1 MSGAM
6 SLEGKT
12 AIVTGAARGLGQAYA
27 KAMAAAGMNVIAADR
42 DDVAETLGM
51 LGTAPAAGVRVDV
64 ADFKSVSAMAKLAVE
79 RFDRIDVLVNNAA
92 LYGGLHGGRAE
103 AIVEAEWDACMA
115 VNVKGVWNCCR
126 AAIPHMRAQKGG
138 SIVNVAS
145 LAAVMGMPYALHY
158 STSKGAVIALT
169 RALARELGR
178 DGIHVNAVAPTA
190 IPTEGTREFFGDK
203 LDRQMK
209 IVAGG
214 QSLSGMLQPDDV
226 VGAVLFLAGESS
238 RFITGKTLMVD
249 GGAVFL

>member
-1 MSGAM
+1 M

-27 KAMAAAGMNVIAADR
+27 KAMAAAGMNVVVADR
-42 DDVAETLGM
+42 DDVAETLRL
-51 LGTAPAAGVRVDV
+51 LGAAPAAGARVDV
-64 ADFKSVSAMAKLAVE
+64 ADFASVSAMAKLAAD
-79 RFDRIDVLVNNAA
+79 RFGRIDVLVNNAA
-92 LYGGLHGGRAE
+92 LYGGLRGGRAE
-103 AIVEAEWDACMA
+103 AIDEAEWDACMA

-126 AAIPHMRAQKGG
+126 AAIPHMRVQKGG

-178 DGIHVNAVAPTA
+178 DGIRVNAVAPTA
-190 IPTEGTREFFGDK
+190 IPTEGTKEFFGDK

-238 RFITGKTLMVD
+238 RFITGQTLMVD

>member
-1 MSGAM
+1 M

-12 AIVTGAARGLGQAYA
+12 AIITGAARGLGQAYA
-27 KAMAAAGMNVIAADR
+27 KAMAAAGMNVVVADR
-42 DDVAETLGM
+42 DDVGETLGM
-51 LGTAPAAGVRVDV
+51 LGAVPAAGARVDV
-64 ADFKSVSAMAKLAVE
+64 ADFASVAAMAKLAAD
-79 RFDRIDVLVNNAA
+79 RFGGIDVLVNNAA
-92 LYGGLHGGRAE
+92 LYGGLRGGRAE
-103 AIVEAEWDACMA
+103 AIDEAEWDSCMA

-178 DGIHVNAVAPTA
+178 DGIRVNAVAPTA
-190 IPTEGTREFFGDK
+190 IPTEGTKEFFGDK

-214 QSLSGMLQPDDV
+214 QSLAGMLQPEDV

-238 RFITGKTLMVD
+238 RFITGQTLMVD

>member
-1 MSGAM
+1 M

-27 KAMAAAGMNVIAADR
+27 IAMAAAGMNVVVADR
-42 DDVAETLGM
+42 DDVAETLGL
-51 LGTAPAAGVRVDV
+51 LGAAPATGVRADV
-64 ADFKSVSAMAKLAVE
+64 ADFASVSAMAKLAAE
-79 RFDRIDVLVNNAA
+79 RFSRIDVLVNNAA
-92 LYGGLHGGRAE
+92 LYGGLRGGRAE
-103 AIVEAEWDACMA
+103 AIDEAEWDACMA
-115 VNVKGVWNCCR
+115 VNIKGVWNCCR
-126 AAIPHMRAQKGG
+126 AAIPYMRAQKGG

-178 DGIHVNAVAPTA
+178 DGIRVNAVAPTA
-190 IPTEGTREFFGDK
+190 IPTEGTKEFFGDK

-214 QSLSGMLQPDDV
+214 QSLAGMLQPEDV
-226 VGAVLFLAGESS
+226 VGAVLFLAGETS
-238 RFITGKTLMVD
+238 RFVTGQTLMVD

>member
-1 MSGAM
+1 M

-27 KAMAAAGMNVIAADR
+27 KAMAAAGMNVVVADR
-42 DDVAETLGM
+42 DDVAETLDM
-51 LGTAPAAGVRVDV
+51 LGAAPAAGARVDV
-64 ADFKSVSAMAKLAVE
+64 ADFASVAAMAKLAAD
-79 RFDRIDVLVNNAA
+79 RFGRIDVLVNNAA
-92 LYGGLHGGRAE
+92 LYGGLRGGRAE
-103 AIVEAEWDACMA
+103 AIDEAEWDSCMA

-178 DGIHVNAVAPTA
+178 DGIRVNAVAPTA
-190 IPTEGTREFFGDK
+190 IPTEGTKEFFGDK

-214 QSLSGMLQPDDV
+214 QSLAGMLQPDDV

-238 RFITGKTLMVD
+238 RFITGQTLMVD

>member
-1 MSGAM
+1 M

-27 KAMAAAGMNVIAADR
+27 KAMAAAGMNVVVADR

-51 LGTAPAAGVRVDV
+51 LGAAPAAGARVDV
-64 ADFKSVSAMAKLAVE
+64 ADFASVAAMAKLAAD
-79 RFDRIDVLVNNAA
+79 RFGRIDVLVNNAA
-92 LYGGLHGGRAE
+92 LYGGLRGGRAE
-103 AIVEAEWDACMA
+103 AIDEAEWDSCMA

-126 AAIPHMRAQKGG
+126 AAIPHMRAQNGG

-145 LAAVMGMPYALHY
+145 LAAIMGMPYALHY

-178 DGIHVNAVAPTA
+178 DGIRVNAVAPTA
-190 IPTEGTREFFGDK
+190 IPTEGTKEFFGDK

-214 QSLSGMLQPDDV
+214 QSLAGMLQPDDV

-238 RFITGKTLMVD
+238 RFITGQTLMVD

>member
-1 MSGAM
+1 MSI
-6 SLEGKT
+6 EGKT

-27 KAMAAAGMNVIAADR
+27 KAMAAAGMNVVAADR
-42 DDVAETLGM
+42 DDVAETLSM
-51 LGTAPAAGVRVDV
+51 LGAAPAAGVRVDV
-64 ADFKSVSAMAKLAVE
+64 ADFESVSAMAKLAVE
-79 RFDRIDVLVNNAA
+79 RFGRIDVLVNNAA

-103 AIVEAEWDACMA
+103 AIDEAEWDACMA

-178 DGIHVNAVAPTA
+178 DGIRVNAVAPTA
-190 IPTEGTREFFGDK
+190 IPTEGTKEFFGDK

-214 QSLSGMLQPDDV
+214 QSLSGMLQPEDV
-226 VGAVLFLAGESS
+226 VGAVLFLAGDAS
-238 RFITGKTLMVD
+238 RFITGQTLMVD